1 MLLYEICNSIPYFFT
16 STCVLWL
23 HELICC
29 LHDENMM
36 YLFAKVCF
44 FLSNI
49 ITNVPLMW
57 ANRSLN

>member
-1 MLLYEICNSIPYFFT
+1 MLLYEIYNPIPYFFT

-36 YLFAKVCF
+36 YLFAKICF
-44 FLSNI
+44 FLVISYKAI
-49 ITNVPLMW
+49 ICITFQQL
-57 ANRSLN
+57 